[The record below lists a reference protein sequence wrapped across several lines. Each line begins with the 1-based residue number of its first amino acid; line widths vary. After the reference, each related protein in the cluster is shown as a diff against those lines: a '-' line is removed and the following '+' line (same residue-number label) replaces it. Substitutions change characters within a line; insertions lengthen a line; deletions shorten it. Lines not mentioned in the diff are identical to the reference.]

1 MSNFDKLVIPSP
13 EDYYHQERRARCLVN
28 FSKAACASN
37 QYHIDKNL
45 KKGGKNERKKEE

>member
-28 FSKAACASN
+28 FSMAAWESK
-37 QYHIDKNL
+37 QYHREKNL
-45 KKGGKNERKKEE
+45 KKGGKNE